1 MNSAIE
7 VRGLCK
13 HYRDFSLRDVSFTVP
28 GGSIMGFIGENGAG
42 KTTTIKS
49 ILGLL
54 HTDGGSISVLGRD
67 PVTDRRAIGQDI
79 GVVLDGS
86 FFYEGMR
93 AKDISAVMSRLH
105 SRWDKESFASYC
117 ERFALPMEKPFKE
130 FSKGMRAKLALTTAL
145 AHHPKLLVLDEATS
159 GLDPVVRSEMLD
171 LFLEFIQDE
180 EHSILL
186 SSHITSDLEKVA
198 DYITFIHAGKIVFS
212 KTKDDILEQYGVVK
226 CEKARAAAL
235 DGAHILGRR
244 DSKFDAELLGTPL
257 EEADIINRFEIRL
270 RNERAYYAVRDLLT
284 YYDAEQTAFSII
296 NQYVRFVDEEPDK
309 RKNDWKLN
317 DRWAWFIGDNRQSLK
332 LTTKPEP
339 YTLDRTLRW
348 VQRQVAPTL
357 KMLKKID
364 KGNGTDYMETIEQQA
379 KLTEKHEMI
388 IKQQTTP
395 AKDLVES

>member
-67 PVTDRRAIGQDI
+67 
-79 GVVLDGS
+79 
-86 FFYEGMR
+86 EGMR

-244 DSKFDAELLGTPL
+244 DSKFDAELLVDNRPEVARLYPGILT
-257 EEADIINRFEIRL
+257 EQATIDDIMTFF
-270 RNERAYYAVRDLLT
+270 AKGA
-284 YYDAEQTAFSII
+284 YDA
-296 NQYVRFVDEEPDK
+296 
-309 RKNDWKLN
+309 
-317 DRWAWFIGDNRQSLK
+317 
-332 LTTKPEP
+332 
-339 YTLDRTLRW
+339 
-348 VQRQVAPTL
+348 
-357 KMLKKID
+357 
-364 KGNGTDYMETIEQQA
+364 
-379 KLTEKHEMI
+379 
-388 IKQQTTP
+388 
-395 AKDLVES
+395 

>member
-93 AKDISAVMSRLH
+93 AKDISAVMSHLH

-117 ERFALPMEKPFKE
+117 KRFALPMEKPFKE

-226 CEKARAAAL
+226 CEKRAPRPWTARIYWA
-235 DGAHILGRR
+235 GATAN
-244 DSKFDAELLGTPL
+244 STP
-257 EEADIINRFEIRL
+257 
-270 RNERAYYAVRDLLT
+270 
-284 YYDAEQTAFSII
+284 SC
-296 NQYVRFVDEEPDK
+296 
-309 RKNDWKLN
+309 W
-317 DRWAWFIGDNRQSLK
+317 W
-332 LTTKPEP
+332 TTGPKWP
-339 YTLDRTLRW
+339 
-348 VQRQVAPTL
+348 AC
-357 KMLKKID
+357 
-364 KGNGTDYMETIEQQA
+364 
-379 KLTEKHEMI
+379 
-388 IKQQTTP
+388 TP
-395 AKDLVES
+395 AY

>member
-13 HYRDFSLRDVSFTVP
+13 HYKDFSLQNVTFTVP

-54 HTDGGSISVLGRD
+54 HTDGGSVSVLGRD

-93 AKDISAVMSRLH
+93 AKDISAVMARLH
-105 SRWDKESFASYC
+105 SRWDKEAFAAYC
-117 ERFALPMEKPFKE
+117 KRFSLPMAKPFKE

-198 DYITFIHAGKIVFS
+198 DYITFIHDGKIVFS
-212 KTKDDILEQYGVVK
+212 KTKDEILEQYGVVK
-226 CEKARAAAL
+226 CEKARAGTL
-235 DGAHILGRR
+235 EGAHVLGRR
-244 DSKFDAELLGTPL
+244 DSKFDTELLVDNRPEVHRLYPSVLT
-257 EEADIINRFEIRL
+257 EQASIDDIMTFF
-270 RNERAYYAVRDLLT
+270 AKGA
-284 YYDAEQTAFSII
+284 YDA
-296 NQYVRFVDEEPDK
+296 
-309 RKNDWKLN
+309 
-317 DRWAWFIGDNRQSLK
+317 
-332 LTTKPEP
+332 
-339 YTLDRTLRW
+339 
-348 VQRQVAPTL
+348 
-357 KMLKKID
+357 
-364 KGNGTDYMETIEQQA
+364 
-379 KLTEKHEMI
+379 
-388 IKQQTTP
+388 
-395 AKDLVES
+395 

>member
-226 CEKARAAAL
+226 CEKSARRGPGRRAYIGPARQQIRRRAAGGQPARS
-235 DGAHILGRR
+235 G
-244 DSKFDAELLGTPL
+244 PPVPP
-257 EEADIINRFEIRL
+257 
-270 RNERAYYAVRDLLT
+270 AY
-284 YYDAEQTAFSII
+284 
-296 NQYVRFVDEEPDK
+296 
-309 RKNDWKLN
+309 
-317 DRWAWFIGDNRQSLK
+317 
-332 LTTKPEP
+332 
-339 YTLDRTLRW
+339 
-348 VQRQVAPTL
+348 
-357 KMLKKID
+357 
-364 KGNGTDYMETIEQQA
+364 
-379 KLTEKHEMI
+379 
-388 IKQQTTP
+388 
-395 AKDLVES
+395 